1 MSGLWQRIG
10 AARDEQ
16 ELLAALPEPVEREQL
31 VAHLLRLAD
40 TLEERAFAGSLLRV
54 LELADLAGGGPA
66 VIRRRDALLAIAEL
80 ARAFTDDTVAAADRA
95 AANLSE
101 AGEYVR
107 AVDTLLSTARAL
119 LDHGRTEQTTTRL
132 EQALNMLQDDLEPL
146 AAARSAPGLTLRPGA
161 QTAHGLV
168 QLCDELSQTEPSP
181 RTAVVI
187 ARFGAMLRE
196 AGVEEFRILSAIQL
210 GSVLVRLGEAES
222 GIQMLRDALKGTL
235 RGDHGHESLERGRLW
250 LAAGMHRTGRCDQ
263 ALDALRTH
271 SWWRSDDPERRAQ
284 VSALAVRVLIDEGRL
299 TEALDLLAEPLEHE
313 LSRAQRALVDT
324 LLRRTV
330 TGRPDPGCDDR
341 QVRRTWLERDILAD
355 PRADSLQERLAELA
369 EAGDPDLSRLRGDL
383 ALARGEPQAAL
394 DHFDAALEALLS
406 PVFVDGWRE
415 PWLGRPVR
423 SSEPFIRVS
432 DARDARRG
440 RGLGAELWL
449 RKARAQEALGLDCG
463 EALKNAIAG
472 AALRNQHAT
481 LFAALLAEAR
491 RKESTGAPSAEW
503 RADLERAADIQ
514 EGLRARLRDEELQL
528 HALTDQDLVYERL
541 LRAAFEAGDLDGALR
556 TLERAKARALL
567 DRASATSAGPLELSL
582 ADRDEA
588 RALRTRV
595 VRGLSRKLTDPW
607 APDELG
613 PALQRLAAV
622 YRRRRPPS
630 VSARAAA
637 TPGQVRRLAT
647 GGTLLLHYFCSGGRI
662 TLVPMYEGSG
672 TPIPALDITPED
684 VGAYLEVWAGERQV
698 RGTPHSLTELYQ
710 GLLAPVE
717 DRLEQALRVLVIP
730 HGVLHSVPFPALRR
744 RDGTYLVE
752 RLPVTYAPNAAMAAR
767 AGERLAVPESG
778 QLSLAFGLELAAY
791 VPLGA
796 LTCVN
801 DELDAVAR
809 ALPGLRRLDHAD
821 ASREALLSLDGQV
834 NVLHFACHGEFDPDD
849 ALLSRLYLS
858 DGPVY
863 GYELIGLQFRPRLV
877 VFSACETGRHDRLPG
892 DEVMGLVRPFLGLG
906 AGAVVA
912 TLWDVPDASTTELMT
927 VFYAE
932 YAARSHDPAA
942 ALRRA
947 QLSLLGSRRFAHP
960 HYWGP
965 YVAIGGVQHG

>member
-1 MSGLWQRIG
+1 MRDLWQRVG

-16 ELLAALPEPVEREQL
+16 EFVALTEPAEREHL

-40 TLEERAFAGSLLRV
+40 TLEERAFARGLLHV
-54 LELADLAGGGPA
+54 LELAVLAGGGPA
-66 VIRRRDALLAIAEL
+66 VVRRRNAMLASIELVRALS
-80 ARAFTDDTVAAADRA
+80 DDTLTAADQA

-107 AVDTLLSTARAL
+107 AAGTLLSTAQVL
-119 LDHGRTEQTTTRL
+119 LAHRRTEQATTRA
-132 EQALNMLQDDLEPL
+132 ERALDMLQKDLEPL
-146 AAARSAPGLTLRPGA
+146 AATRSVQGMTLRPGA
-161 QTAHGLV
+161 LTAQVLV
-168 QLCDELSQTEPSP
+168 RLCDELSQADPLP
-181 RTAVVI
+181 QIAVVI

-196 AGVEEFRILSAIQL
+196 AGSEELRTLTAIQL
-210 GSVLVRLGEAES
+210 GSALVRLGEAES
-222 GIQMLRDALKGTL
+222 GIEILSDALTGVA
-235 RGDHGHESLERGRLW
+235 RGHGYETFERGRLW
-250 LAAGMHRTGRCDQ
+250 FAAAMHRVGRCDQ
-263 ALDALRTH
+263 ALAELRAH
-271 SWWRSDDPERRAQ
+271 SWWQSDDPERRAE

-299 TEALDLLAEPLEHE
+299 TEALDLLPEPLEHE
-313 LSRAQRALVDT
+313 LLRAQRALVDT
-324 LLRRTV
+324 LLRRRG
-330 TGRPDPGCDDR
+330 TGPPDLGSLDR

-355 PRADSLQERLAELA
+355 PWADSLPERLAELA
-369 EAGDPDLSRLRGDL
+369 EAGEPDLSQLRGDL

-394 DHFDAALEALLS
+394 EHFEVALEALLS

-415 PWLGRPVR
+415 WWHGCPVP
-423 SSEPFIRVS
+423 SWQPTIAVS
-432 DARDARRG
+432 TARAARRG
-440 RGLGAELWL
+440 RGLGAEMWL
-449 RKARAQEALGLDCG
+449 RKARAQAALGLDCG
-463 EALKNAIAG
+463 DALKHAIEG

-481 LFAALLAEAR
+481 LFAALLAEAG
-491 RKESTGAPSAEW
+491 RKESIGAQSAEW
-503 RADLERAADIQ
+503 GADLERAADIQ

-528 HALTDQDLVYERL
+528 LALTEQDLVYERL
-541 LRAAFEAGDLDGALR
+541 LRAAFEAGNLEGALR
-556 TLERAKARALL
+556 ALERAKARTLL
-567 DRASATSAGPLELSL
+567 DRVSANSADPNELSL
-582 ADRDEA
+582 TDRDEA
-588 RALRTRV
+588 RALRTRI

-613 PALQRLAAV
+613 PVKQRLAAV
-622 YRRRRPPS
+622 YRRRRPLS
-630 VSARAAA
+630 VSTRAAA
-637 TPGQVRRLAT
+637 TPEQVRRLAT
-647 GGTLLLHYFCSGGRI
+647 GGTLLLHYFCAGGRV
-662 TLVPMYEGSG
+662 TLVPLYEGSG
-672 TPIPALDITPED
+672 APIPALDITPED

-717 DRLEQALRVLVIP
+717 DLLEQAARVLVIP

-744 RDGTYLVE
+744 RDGSYLVQ
-752 RLPVTYAPNAAMAAR
+752 RLPVTFAPNAAMAAR

-778 QLSLAFGLELAAY
+778 QLSLAFGLELASYA
-791 VPLGA
+791 PLAA

-821 ASREALLSLDGQV
+821 ANREALLGLEGQV
-834 NVLHFACHGEFDPDD
+834 DLLHFACHGEFDPDD
-849 ALLSRLYLS
+849 ALLSRLYLA

-863 GYELIGLQFRPRLV
+863 GYELIGLPFRPRLV

-912 TLWDVPDASTTELMT
+912 TLWEVPDASTTELMS

-947 QLSLLGSRRFAHP
+947 QLSLLDSPRFAHP

-965 YVAIGGVQHG
+965 YVAIGGVRHG